1 MTMLSDIPTPARP
14 RTLPQSLV
22 AARNILMFLTRQ
34 PTSLFGLVVLALLIL
49 LAVFAPLFAT
59 HDPYAQNLQN
69 TLQPP
74 SVAHFFGTDELG
86 RDIFSRLVH
95 GSRIT
100 LTIITLVTVVVG
112 PIGIFFGTV
121 AGYFG
126 GKIDMVLM
134 RITDIFLSF
143 PSLILSLA
151 FVAALGPSLNNAII
165 AIALT
170 AWPPIAR
177 LARAETMTFRQADYI
192 AASRLQGAS
201 AARIIW
207 RSIVPMC
214 LPSVLIRLT
223 LNMATVILTAAGLG
237 FLGLGA
243 QPPLP
248 EWGAMI
254 ASGRRYM
261 IDSWWLVTF
270 PGLAILSVSLAFN
283 LLGDGLRDALDP
295 KQMNRR

>member
-1 MTMLSDIPTPARP
+1 M
-14 RTLPQSLV
+14 PQSLI
-22 AARNILMFLTRQ
+22 AARNIVLFLTRS
-34 PTSLFGLVVLALLIL
+34 PTSLFGLVVLALLIFVAL
-49 LAVFAPLFAT
+49 FAPLIAT
-59 HDPYAQNLQN
+59 HDPYAQNLQA

-74 SVAHFFGTDELG
+74 SPAHFFGTDELG

-100 LTIITLVTVVVG
+100 LTIISLVTVVVG
-112 PIGIFFGTV
+112 PLGLFFGTV

-126 GKIDMVLM
+126 GKVDTVLM

-177 LARAETMTFRQADYI
+177 LARAETLTFRQADYI
-192 AASRLQGAS
+192 SAARLQGAS
-201 AARIIW
+201 PARIIW
-207 RSIVPMC
+207 KSIVPMC
-214 LPSVLIRLT
+214 LPSVTIRLT

-254 ASGRRYM
+254 ATGRRYM

-270 PGLAILSVSLAFN
+270 PGIAILCVSLAFN

-295 KQMNRR
+295 KQMNKR